1 MASANKTVVALDRRY
16 QKLHSQ
22 RSQWESHWQ
31 ELADYMLPRKADI
44 TKRRT
49 QGDKRTELIYDS
61 TAIHA
66 VELLASSLH
75 GMLTSPSSPWF
86 SMRYRDLE
94 LAANDTANEW
104 LEGCA
109 ELINKEYQRSNFQ
122 QEIHELYYDLV
133 VFGTGCLFVDFDEEG
148 LRFSTRHIAEIC
160 ISEDMNDRVDTVYRK
175 FQLNARQIAQ
185 RFGDDNLPDKVKKD
199 LEKDPYNDHDII
211 HVVYPRE
218 DKLGSTTIRKPVGS
232 LYYHPDSK
240 MLLGEGGFDELPF
253 CVPRFNKDSVSIYG
267 RSPAMSCLPDVKMV
281 NKMSEVS
288 IRAAQKQIDPP
299 LMVPD
304 DGFLLPVRT
313 TPGALNFYRTGTRD
327 RLEPLQAGATNPI
340 GIAME
345 EQRRNAI
352 RAAFYVDQL
361 QLQSGPQM
369 TATEVL
375 QRNEEKMRLL
385 GPVMGRLQSELLQP
399 LIDRSF
405 KLMLRNGKLEPP
417 PEELQ
422 GRDIDIEYVSPLAKA
437 QKLTDLQSMMRGL
450 EVLLQ
455 LGEALPVMDYID
467 DDGLVKYL
475 VDVAGM
481 PAKVIRS
488 NEEVAALREQ
498 QAQQQ
503 QMQAQQQQEMM
514 NAEQAQKAAPMLKVL
529 ADADAR
535 ETAAGTPPAA

>member
-1 MASANKTVVALDRRY
+1 MAIDQMVADLDRRY
-16 QKLHSQ
+16 SKLLTK
-22 RSQWESHWQ
+22 RSNWESLWQ
-31 ELADYMLPRKADI
+31 ELGDYVLPRKAEI
-44 TKRRT
+44 TKKRI
-49 QGDKRTELIYDS
+49 QGGKRTELIFDS
-61 TAIHA
+61 TAVHA

-86 SMRYRDLE
+86 SMRYRDLQ
-94 LAANDTANEW
+94 LAQNDAANEW
-104 LEGCA
+104 LEGCV
-109 ELINKEYQRSNFQ
+109 ELINKEFQRSNFQ

-133 VFGTGCLFVDFDEEG
+133 VFGTGCLFVDFDDEG
-148 LRFSTRHIAEIC
+148 LRFSTRHIAEIL

-175 FQLNARQIAQ
+175 FQLNARQLAQ
-185 RFGDDNLPDKVKKD
+185 RFGEENLPDKVKKD
-199 LEKDPYNDHDII
+199 LDKDPYQDHDII
-211 HVVYPRE
+211 HVVYPRA
-218 DKLGSTTIRKPVGS
+218 DNLGSSPIRKPVGS
-232 LYYHPDSK
+232 IYYHAESK
-240 MLLGEGGFDELPF
+240 ALLGEGGFDELPF
-253 CVPRFNKDSVSIYG
+253 MVPRFNKDSVSIYG

-361 QLQSGPQM
+361 QLQTGPQM

-399 LIDRSF
+399 LIQRSF
-405 KLMLRNGKLEPP
+405 KLMLRKGRLDVP

-422 GRDIDIEYVSPLAKA
+422 GQDIDIEYVSPLAKA

-455 LGEALPVMDYID
+455 LGQSLPVMDYID

-481 PAKVIRS
+481 PAKVIKS

-503 QMQAQQQQEMM
+503 AQLAQQQQEMM
-514 NAEQAQKAAPMLKVL
+514 NAEQAQKTAPLLKVL
-529 ADADAR
+529 SEAEQAEA
-535 ETAAGTPPAA
+535 PPAA

>member
-1 MASANKTVVALDRRY
+1 MAEANKMVVALDRRY
-16 QKLHSQ
+16 QKLHGQ
-22 RSQWESHWQ
+22 RSQWEKHWQ
-31 ELADYMLPRKADI
+31 DIADYMLPRKADI
-44 TKRRT
+44 TKKRT
-49 QGDKRTELIYDS
+49 QGDKRTELIFDS

-86 SMRYRDLE
+86 SMRYRDLG
-94 LAANDTANEW
+94 LAEDDQANEW
-104 LEGCA
+104 LESCVK
-109 ELINKEYQRSNFQ
+109 LMFKEFQRSNFQ

-133 VFGTGCLFVDFDEEG
+133 TFGTACLFIEFDDLG
-148 LRFSTRHIAEIC
+148 LRFSTRHIAEIF

-185 RFGDDNLPDKVKKD
+185 RFGKDNLPEKIQKSLD
-199 LEKDPYNDHDII
+199 KDPYEDHDIV
-211 HVVYPRE
+211 HVIYPKE
-218 DKLGSTTIRKPVGS
+218 DKLGSSDLRKPVGS
-232 LYYHPDSK
+232 IYYHPESK
-240 MLLGEGGFDELPF
+240 QLLGEGGFDEMPF

-327 RLEPLQAGATNPI
+327 RMEPLQAGVQNPI
-340 GIAME
+340 GLAME

-361 QLQSGPQM
+361 QLQQGPQM

-375 QRNEEKMRLL
+375 QRNEERMRLL

-399 LIDRSF
+399 LIQRSF
-405 KLMLRNGKLEPP
+405 QLMLRNERFIQP

-422 GRDIDIEYVSPLAKA
+422 GQDIEIEYVSPLAKA
-437 QKLTDLQSMMRGL
+437 QKLTDLQSTLRGI
-450 EVLLQ
+450 EIFTQ
-455 LGEALPVMDYID
+455 LGQTIPVMDYLD
-467 DDGLVKYL
+467 PDGMVKYL
-475 VDVAGM
+475 VDVTGM
-481 PAKVIRS
+481 PAQVIRS
-488 NEEVAALREQ
+488 NEEVAAMREEQQ
-498 QAQQQ
+498 QAQA
-503 QMQAQQQQEMM
+503 QAQSQQDQMM
-514 NAEQAQKAAPMLKVL
+514 IAEQAQKTAPMIKALN
-529 ADADAR
+529 DAGITPD
-535 ETAAGTPPAA
+535 EAA